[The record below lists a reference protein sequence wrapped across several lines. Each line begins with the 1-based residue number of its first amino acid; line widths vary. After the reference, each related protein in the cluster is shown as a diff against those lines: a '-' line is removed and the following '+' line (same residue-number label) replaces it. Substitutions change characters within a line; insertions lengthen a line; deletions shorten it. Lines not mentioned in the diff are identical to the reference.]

1 MNLSWIINFVGE
13 KNLLIALASMYK
25 SIHYPINRRV
35 YASNVTLLDIRANA
49 KNIVIHI
56 RNLSQSN
63 QSHVWYIYGPDQKS
77 CLEAK
82 MLLFFVYV
90 IVKRPIQH
98 LVDSSLRGVSSRAQ
112 TFVHKQREWKWSQP
126 VHSLSHSSRS
136 FPVVL
141 LNKLYTCINLIR
153 MQTLETFYIISGW

>member
-13 KNLLIALASMYK
+13 KNLLISLASMYK
-25 SIHYPINRRV
+25 SIHN
-35 YASNVTLLDIRANA
+35 NVTLLDIRANA

-63 QSHVWYIYGPDQKS
+63 QSHVWYIYMDLIKS
-77 CLEAK
+77 LVWKRKCCFL
-82 MLLFFVYV
+82 FVYV

-141 LNKLYTCINLIR
+141 LNK
-153 MQTLETFYIISGW
+153 

>member
-25 SIHYPINRRV
+25 SIHYSINRRV
-35 YASNVTLLDIRANA
+35 DANNVTLLDIRANA

-56 RNLSQSN
+56 RNLPQSN
-63 QSHVWYIYGPDQKS
+63 QSHVWYIYMDLIKS
-77 CLEAK
+77 LVWKRKCCFL
-82 MLLFFVYV
+82 FVYV

-141 LNKLYTCINLIR
+141 LNK
-153 MQTLETFYIISGW
+153 

>member
-1 MNLSWIINFVGE
+1 M
-13 KNLLIALASMYK
+13 LIALASMYK

-82 MLLFFVYV
+82 MLLFLSMSLLNVQFSILLTPLYV
-90 IVKRPIQH
+90 GFPAERKH
-98 LVDSSLRGVSSRAQ
+98 LCTNSESENDP
-112 TFVHKQREWKWSQP
+112 SQSI
-126 VHSLSHSSRS
+126 HSLIVPGR
-136 FPVVL
+136 F
-141 LNKLYTCINLIR
+141 
-153 MQTLETFYIISGW
+153 Q

>member
-1 MNLSWIINFVGE
+1 MNLSWIINFVRE

-25 SIHYPINRRV
+25 SIHYSINRRV
-35 YASNVTLLDIRANA
+35 YANNVTLLDIRANA

-63 QSHVWYIYGPDQKS
+63 QSHVWYIYMVIWTWSKVLFGS
-77 CLEAK
+77 ENVAFYLS
-82 MLLFFVYV
+82 MSLLNVQFS
-90 IVKRPIQH
+90 ILLTP
-98 LVDSSLRGVSSRAQ
+98 SLRRVSSRAQ

-126 VHSLSHSSRS
+126 VHSLSHSSRW

-141 LNKLYTCINLIR
+141 LNKNIFI
-153 MQTLETFYIISGW
+153 

>member
-1 MNLSWIINFVGE
+1 MD
-13 KNLLIALASMYK
+13 LIK
-25 SIHYPINRRV
+25 S
-35 YASNVTLLDIRANA
+35 L
-49 KNIVIHI
+49 
-56 RNLSQSN
+56 
-63 QSHVWYIYGPDQKS
+63 VWKRK
-77 CLEAK
+77 CCFL
-82 MLLFFVYV
+82 FVYV

-141 LNKLYTCINLIR
+141 LNKWYTCINLIR
-153 MQTLETFYIISGW
+153 IQTIEAFQIISGYSLIFLLLPKIRSILIVTNIFYLGFMYCINRAFTIIRPPSTASSPIYPCSCG